1 MARCE
6 LTGKGPV
13 TKNKVSHSNIKNKSI
28 AMPNVQPKRLFS
40 ETLDRL
46 VSLKLATSTIRT
58 IEHSG
63 GFDRYIVKADDAV
76 LSKRAMTVKSQILK
90 KLRSATKTQATGTEG

>member
-6 LTGKGPV
+6 LSGKGPV
-13 TKNKVSHSNIKNKSI
+13 AKNIVSHSNIKNKST

-46 VSLKLATSTIRT
+46 VSLKIATSTIRT
-58 IEHSG
+58 IEHVG
-63 GFDRYIVKADDAV
+63 GFDRYIVKAEDSL
-76 LSKRAMTVKSQILK
+76 LSKRAKTVKTQILK
-90 KLRSATKTQATGTEG
+90 KLRAATKTSSN